1 MRRVALMAGAAAA
14 SLGFAAVAECGA
26 QPVRQRPARIAPDS
40 GRMDS
45 LAAVSNR
52 MAMAEGELMRLAAQL
67 MTSQEAEQRLAE
79 ALREAIVARVVDAR
93 LRDIQTQLY
102 AAAARKTA
110 LASRLRLKCAQ
121 DTLGPEGYLGVNF
134 TGIDVRPE
142 SDGRALY
149 YFPTSPEIV
158 SVEPGS
164 PAQRGGLRAGD
175 QLTAIGGY
183 DVARAVPLDALLKPG
198 ARVVV
203 RVLRGG
209 REESIA
215 VVVGKRPDDAASP
228 CTWAEEAL
236 VASRLAPQVTLGLP
250 PAPQAGQR
258 PPAMPSRAAPAG
270 GMVRG
275 LFFGRPSRPDSVSDS
290 ARATFRAE
298 FAPIA
303 PFAPAGNMI
312 GGAQLL
318 PLDADWRE
326 TVGVDKGLLVLSV
339 ATGTPAEAA
348 GLRKGDVIVS
358 VADSAVASPVTL
370 WRRFS
375 EAGPQGVTLKVMRAR
390 RQTSIVLRPRD
401 PRQ

>member
-1 MRRVALMAGAAAA
+1 
-14 SLGFAAVAECGA
+14 
-26 QPVRQRPARIAPDS
+26 
-40 GRMDS
+40 
-45 LAAVSNR
+45 
-52 MAMAEGELMRLAAQL
+52 MAEGELMRLAAQL
-67 MTSQEAEQRLAE
+67 MASQEVEQRLAE
-79 ALREAIVARVVDAR
+79 SLREAAAVRVAGAR
-93 LRDIQTQLY
+93 LRDIQVQLY
-102 AAAARKTA
+102 AAAAKKTA
-110 LASRLRLKCAQ
+110 LASRLRLECAREAQ
-121 DTLGPEGYLGVNF
+121 GPEGYLGVNF

-142 SDGRALY
+142 RDGRALY

-158 SVEPGS
+158 SVDPGS
-164 PAQRGGLRAGD
+164 PAQRAGLRAGD
-175 QLTAIGGY
+175 QLAAMGGY
-183 DVARAVPLDALLKPG
+183 DVARPVPLDALLKPG

-209 REESIA
+209 REESMA

-228 CTWAEEAL
+228 CNWAEEAL
-236 VASRLAPQVTLGLP
+236 VASRIAPQVTLGLP
-250 PAPQAGQR
+250 PGPQAGQR
-258 PPAMPSRAAPAG
+258 RPAIPSRDAPAL

-275 LFFGRPSRPDSVSDS
+275 LFFGRASRPDSLSDS
-290 ARATFRAE
+290 ARATFRVE

-358 VADSAVASPVTL
+358 VADSAAASPVTL

-375 EAGPQGVTLKVMRAR
+375 EAGPQGVTLKVMRG
-390 RQTSIVLRPRD
+390 RQQTTIVLRPRD